1 VSAVGAVGAPA
12 EARRRRLP
20 SVPALRGHALFGL
33 FFGAGL
39 VLRILMQVGF
49 RPAFAWPD
57 SARYLYS
64 ALILRPDTY
73 RPSGYSLFLRLV
85 PYWKHLWPVSLVQ
98 HLLGLAMAV
107 AIYAFL
113 RRRGVPGWGA
123 ALASAP
129 ILLDPWQITL
139 EHDVLSDVLFEA
151 LLLAGCLLL
160 TWRRRIGMA
169 EALAAGAVFGI
180 ATTVRSVGLLLLVP
194 VVLAVLLGQAR
205 WRHAVAVV
213 AMFVLPI
220 AGYTVWFNSAYGS
233 FSLSDAQN
241 RQLYGR
247 VATFVHCPGLTL
259 PGNEERLCPRKPVDQ
274 RPGPGF
280 YTWNARSPLASY
292 RPTPGH
298 TRNADLRDFTLRVL
312 THQPGAY
319 AVTVGGDFL
328 RGFAVSRGTIGYPVM
343 EPKLVPRVHARYGVT
358 EQVDAGLSTFL
369 RRYGT
374 HFWFPGPLF
383 GLALLSALLAVCG
396 VGRARR
402 SGQRSAVALF
412 GGSTLA
418 VLVLAVAAAQF
429 SWRYQ
434 VPEFVLAPPAAAL
447 GLLAMTRRQPD
458 PDTLTGGEVSV
469 RLLAKLPMPQALR
482 HVITGEHRIRMGRY
496 LMGSVICTVISV
508 VTFMVA
514 FGFGL
519 LGSRGASLLSSA
531 TGAIAGYY
539 LNRTWAWGK
548 RGKADW
554 RRELVPYWGT
564 IVVTAVAAALVTG
577 LVNHLVASVTDHHGV
592 RTLFDAA
599 AFLGTYLVSFVVK
612 YVVFNRLFA
621 SPGRPADAGAAPG
634 GDAASVADAARPAD
648 PLRSEAAEPSD
659 GEPVADRPRAG
670 ADARQ
675 R

>member
-1 VSAVGAVGAPA
+1 LFGVVLAVGV
-12 EARRRRLP
+12 
-20 SVPALRGHALFGL
+20 
-33 FFGAGL
+33 
-39 VLRILMQVGF
+39 VLRVLMQIGF

-73 RPSGYSLFLRLV
+73 RPSGYALFLRVV
-85 PYWKHLWPVSLVQ
+85 PFWKHLWPVSLVQ
-98 HLLGLAMAV
+98 HALGLAMGV

-123 ALASAP
+123 ALAATP
-129 ILLDPWQITL
+129 VLLDPWQITL
-139 EHDVLSDVLFEA
+139 EHDVLSDVLFQA

-160 TWRRRIGMA
+160 AWRRRIGMA
-169 EALAAGAVFGI
+169 EALAAGAIFGI
-180 ATTVRSVGLLLLVP
+180 ATTVRSVGLLLIIP

-205 WRHAVAVV
+205 WRYAFATI

-220 AGYTVWFNSAYGS
+220 AGYTVWFNHSYGS

-247 VATFVHCPGLTL
+247 VATFVRCPGLTL
-259 PGNEERLCPRKPVDQ
+259 PDNERQLCPRRPVDS

-280 YTWNARSPLASY
+280 YTWNAKSPLATY
-292 RPTPGH
+292 RPTGGE
-298 TRNADLRDFTLRVL
+298 TRNAALRDFTMRVL
-312 THQPGAY
+312 THQPRAY
-319 AVTVGGDFL
+319 AVTVGQDFL

-343 EPKLVPRVHARYGVT
+343 QPKLVPRVQDRFGVS
-358 EQVDAGLSTFL
+358 ERVDEGLSTLL

-383 GLALLSALLAVCG
+383 GLALLSAVLAVCG

-418 VLVLAVAAAQF
+418 VLLLAVAAAQF

-447 GLLAMTRRQPD
+447 GLVAMLRREPD
-458 PDTLTGGEVSV
+458 PEARTGGDVAAS
-469 RLLAKLPMPQALR
+469 LLARLPMPQSLR
-482 HVITGEHRIRMGRY
+482 DVITGEHRIRMGRY

-514 FGFGL
+514 FGFDL

-621 SPGRPADAGAAPG
+621 GPGTPVAAPLG
-634 GDAASVADAARPAD
+634 EEAPLSQEPAREEPAREE
-648 PLRSEAAEPSD
+648 PAPREAVDGTVDVTDRARAEVD
-659 GEPVADRPRAG
+659 
-670 ADARQ
+670 
-675 R
+675 